1 MPTLLVAFLF
11 AILIAVFALQ
21 NTVTVN
27 VRLLV
32 WEYETSLVLIILG
45 SAMLGAILTFVASL
59 GPRIRRAREARQ
71 LEQTVQSQ
79 GERIRQQ
86 EAVIKDLQP
95 PSPPATVK
103 P

>member
-1 MPTLLVAFLF
+1 MLVALLF

-27 VRLLV
+27 VRLFV

-45 SAMLGAILTFVASL
+45 SATLGAMLTFLASL
-59 GPRIRRAREARQ
+59 GPRIRRVRETRQ
-71 LEQTVQSQ
+71 LEQTVRSQ
-79 GERIRQQ
+79 GERIRQL
-86 EAVIKDLQP
+86 EGIIKDLQETSLP
-95 PSPPATVK
+95 GTVQ

>member
-1 MPTLLVAFLF
+1 MPTLFVALLF

-27 VRLLV
+27 VRFLV

-59 GPRIRRAREARQ
+59 GPRIRHARETKQ

-79 GERIRQQ
+79 GERIRQL
-86 EAVIKDLQP
+86 EGIVKLSRETAP
-95 PSPPATVK
+95 PVALS
-103 P
+103 